1 MTARAQRAVPNDV
14 LAAAY
19 RSVADRGVEATTL
32 STVAEE
38 AGISRATLYRWF
50 PGGREELLAQVVAWE
65 HQRFFLS
72 LYEAVRECTTLEQ
85 VMVQGLLE
93 AHRAMATHEVL
104 QMVLAQDP
112 SLLAAALSDQDE
124 PTRAQIA
131 GFLLPYLQAHDLA
144 EGVDPEG
151 AAAYLA
157 RLVLSYLGAPGRWD
171 LSDPSQVAD
180 LVRIEFLASVV
191 PSSLR

>member
-1 MTARAQRAVPNDV
+1 MTTRAQRVAPHDV

-19 RSVADRGVEATTL
+19 RCVALRGVESTTL
-32 STVAEE
+32 ATVAEE

-50 PGGREELLAQVVAWE
+50 PGGREELLTQVVAWE
-65 HQRFFLS
+65 HQRFFLA
-72 LYEAVRECTTLEQ
+72 LYEAVRNCTTLEE

-112 SLLAAALSDQDE
+112 GLLAAALSAQDE

-131 GFLLPYLQAHDLA
+131 GFLLPYLEAHELA
-144 EGVDPEG
+144 QGVDPLD
-151 AAAYLA
+151 AAAHLA

-171 LSDPSQVAD
+171 LSDPGEVAE
-180 LVRIEFLASVV
+180 LVQIEFLAGVV
-191 PSSLR
+191 PSSLQ